1 MKSIGRN
8 ARIITAGDCRPTA
21 SATAPIV
28 AARLYAG
35 AVEATP
41 ITTLDIRPSAPPF
54 SPLSPPG
61 SSVTPAGRRRGH
73 AGRHRYLP
81 VGRPPGVRGV
91 THPQRGPTPT
101 AHASSPTNEPAVRR
115 TAPAPRR
122 PQQGGTGWGGGG
134 PTYRA
139 DGRMILLSRACSST
153 LADQPITRAT
163 ANVGVNISRG
173 SPHSAITTPA

>member
-41 ITTLDIRPSAPPF
+41 MTTLDIRPSAPPF

-61 SSVTPAGRRRGH
+61 SSVTPAGG
-73 AGRHRYLP
+73 A
-81 VGRPPGVRGV
+81 VGTLGDIATSPWAAPGVRAS
-91 THPQRGPTPT
+91 PTPSVGR
-101 AHASSPTNEPAVRR
+101 HLG
-115 TAPAPRR
+115 PR
-122 PQQGGTGWGGGG
+122 
-134 PTYRA
+134 
-139 DGRMILLSRACSST
+139 LL
-153 LADQPITRAT
+153 P
-163 ANVGVNISRG
+163 GE
-173 SPHSAITTPA
+173 